1 MSLYSSLCPGTAGT
15 DTLLLY
21 FCLANTKI
29 VGLLDF
35 KQTKINQ
42 SPSDQDA
49 MQHTE
54 SILSQAF
61 RVPVIYHG
69 PNFYILHSVKQ
80 DLADFRIAASGV
92 RLIFWAYYI
101 LSWNSLYCLYYVVSG
116 LIFPQYFNY
125 LGLRVSWTGFVFDSS
140 KYSQNFCSHTSYIL
154 LGTVLTLWSERL
166 ACRFPPVLE
175 IRYTLVS
182 VIMLTLGSVGI
193 ETWILELGIQ
203 WTQDCLSP
211 EWSLIEDPVPF
222 WHSSATF
229 LSRLCGCSLF
239 S

>member
-42 SPSDQDA
+42 SPSDQAA

-92 RLIFWAYYI
+92 RLIF
-101 LSWNSLYCLYYVVSG
+101 
-116 LIFPQYFNY
+116 
-125 LGLRVSWTGFVFDSS
+125 
-140 KYSQNFCSHTSYIL
+140 
-154 LGTVLTLWSERL
+154 
-166 ACRFPPVLE
+166 
-175 IRYTLVS
+175 
-182 VIMLTLGSVGI
+182 
-193 ETWILELGIQ
+193 
-203 WTQDCLSP
+203 
-211 EWSLIEDPVPF
+211 
-222 WHSSATF
+222 
-229 LSRLCGCSLF
+229 
-239 S
+239 